1 MISVLM
7 QGLLLGLS
15 TGPLCLATC
24 GPVFAPLLMAE
35 ERQWGSIARVIGEL
49 ALGRL
54 LAYLAFG
61 AGVGYLGVTL
71 QGPLLDKVVGGAMV
85 VLALCMFLYV
95 VVQGWPHLP
104 LCRVVNPRFVRFPI
118 LLGLLTG
125 INICPPFLLAI
136 SSALGLG
143 SLALG
148 IALFGGFFLGTSVYL
163 LALVPL
169 GYLGRWPNLRLV
181 ALMTAV
187 LVGVVFLVMGVV
199 RLVTA

>member
-1 MISVLM
+1 MISVLL

-35 ERQWGSIARVIGEL
+35 ERQWGGIARVIGEL

-61 AGVGYLGVTL
+61 AGVGYLGVEL
-71 QGPLLDKVVGGAMV
+71 QGPLLDKIVAGAMV

-95 VVQGWPHLP
+95 VGQGWPHLP
-104 LCRVVNPRFVRFPI
+104 LCRVVNARFVRFPI

-125 INICPPFLLAI
+125 INVCPPFLLAI

-143 SLALG
+143 SLGLG

-199 RLVTA
+199 RLIT

>member
-1 MISVLM
+1 MISVLL

-35 ERQWGSIARVIGEL
+35 ERQLRGLLRVIGEL

-61 AGVGYLGVTL
+61 AGVGYLGVEL
-71 QGPLLDKVVGGAMV
+71 QGPLLDKVVAGAMV

-143 SLALG
+143 SLGLG

-187 LVGVVFLVMGVV
+187 LVGVVFLVMGII
-199 RLVTA
+199 RLLT